1 MNKRLLIA
9 AVLWI
14 GMGAVSVCVG
24 RYALTSGEIWAILW
38 GGGPSDTARALF
50 WNIRLP
56 RVLFAAVGGG
66 GLALAG
72 LVFQTVFSNPLA
84 SPDVL
89 GVSSGCSVGAVFA
102 MVFLPGAGAV
112 ARQGLAFL
120 AGIATV
126 ACALWLARFVQ
137 GSRVLGMV
145 LAGIVV
151 GSAASAMLMILKYL
165 ADPQQQLPVIEY
177 WLMGGFQ
184 DVTGSDLPPLFL
196 WTAVPALVLYLLRFS
211 LKVLSLGDEAAGAL
225 GLRPQGVR
233 LLAVACATLLVA
245 AVVSVAGT
253 VSWIGLIAPHLVRQ
267 AGGRD
272 ITREMGTV
280 FFAGGILLLA
290 ADLCARSL
298 TSAEIPVSIFTS
310 LLGAVVLA
318 WLLAKGWRRG
328 REEAPL

>member
-24 RYALTSGEIWAILW
+24 TVRPHPRGDLGHFV
-38 GGGPSDTARALF
+38 GRRPSDTARRALLEHPAAPGVVCGGGRRRARPGRAWSF
-50 WNIRLP
+50 KRFFPILWPRRTCWVSAAAARWGRCLPWCSSLGQGRLP
-56 RVLFAAVGGG
+56 GRACLSGG
-66 GLALAG
+66 
-72 LVFQTVFSNPLA
+72 
-84 SPDVL
+84 D
-89 GVSSGCSVGAVFA
+89 
-102 MVFLPGAGAV
+102 
-112 ARQGLAFL
+112 RH
-120 AGIATV
+120 V

-225 GLRPQGVR
+225 GLRPHGVR
-233 LLAVACATLLVA
+233 PFGGGLRHP
-245 AVVSVAGT
+245 AG
-253 VSWIGLIAPHLVRQ
+253 S
-267 AGGRD
+267 GR
-272 ITREMGTV
+272 
-280 FFAGGILLLA
+280 
-290 ADLCARSL
+290 
-298 TSAEIPVSIFTS
+298 
-310 LLGAVVLA
+310 
-318 WLLAKGWRRG
+318 W
-328 REEAPL
+328 